1 MFILIVLTF
10 FILLTVFADLV
21 DWYMTPEYIVLR
33 KDPDNNLE
41 LRRYFHRRLFSV
53 KFEDRWIKL
62 ENQFT
67 KNFNKILA
75 DFDNE
80 VDGPITRKSL

>member
-1 MFILIVLTF
+1 MFILIVLSF

-21 DWYMTPEYIVLR
+21 DWAFTPEYIVLK
-33 KDPDNNLE
+33 KDHNNNKE
-41 LRRYFHRRLFSV
+41 LRRYFHRSLFSV

-75 DFDNE
+75 DFDSE